1 MTTPEIKAAKRASD
15 ILATQL
21 GNVIDAGPRGLQ
33 MALHLIASAAAA
45 VIDRAEDRPAAW
57 AYLRRALE
65 TSEAMGNAVS
75 EKLDAGEISAAE
87 ITALTQTKGN
97 G

>member
-33 MALHLIASAAAA
+33 MALHLITSAAAA
-45 VIDRAEDRPAAW
+45 VID
-57 AYLRRALE
+57 